1 VAFSPDGALLAAPGP
16 DGTARLWDRA
26 GGAELAVLAGAQP
39 AGRTHAVAWSPA
51 GQRVA
56 VASGGSVLLWDVG
69 DPRQPR
75 LVGQPATAGTPHPGV
90 PEGLSLSFSH
100 DGRRLAVGDTPG
112 RTVAV
117 FDAATGRP
125 VWSQRLDSPGTPA
138 LAFSPD
144 GATLAVGYG
153 TLAGG
158 VVEFRDAATGAVR
171 RTLQTP
177 SGGGVEFLRGGSVVV
192 TTSDSG
198 RSTAGR
204 SIVQLWD
211 AATLAPIGEPLP
223 QPYGAYS
230 LARSPDGAAAV
241 AGTSE
246 GAATIWDV
254 DTGRW
259 AATACRIAGRNLTRA
274 EWDRH
279 LPGEPYRRTCPQ
291 WPDGP

>member
-1 VAFSPDGALLAAPGP
+1 VAL
-16 DGTARLWDRA
+16 
-26 GGAELAVLAGAQP
+26 
-39 AGRTHAVAWSPA
+39 
-51 GQRVA
+51 
-56 VASGGSVLLWDVG
+56 
-69 DPRQPR
+69 
-75 LVGQPATAGTPHPGV
+75 
-90 PEGLSLSFSH
+90 
-100 DGRRLAVGDTPG
+100 
-112 RTVAV
+112 
-117 FDAATGRP
+117 FDAATGHMVR
-125 VWSQRLDSPGTPA
+125 SQQLDSPGTPA

-144 GATLAVGYG
+144 NKTLAVGYG
-153 TLAGG
+153 TVTAGAIDFLD
-158 VVEFRDAATGAVR
+158 VATGTVQ

-177 SGGGVEFLRGGSVVV
+177 SSGGIEFLRGGSVVM

-198 RSTAGR
+198 RNIAGR

-223 QPYGAYS
+223 QPHGAYS
-230 LARSPDGAAAV
+230 IARSPDGTAAV

-254 DTGRW
+254 GTDRW